1 MKLKILLGLIALFT
15 FTQVSLAQKIKL
27 KKGKVLLDGKE
38 ILKYER
44 EDFGVYQI
52 HFYSLDSDDEIL
64 FFKRND
70 NETSSYFDDD
80 YTQIKFLGFKKS
92 LEIKQKK
99 SWKKYLLWLIK
110 KKVLDKNGK
119 LNEDKADDLIE
130 NYDENITGRT
140 IRY

>member
-1 MKLKILLGLIALFT
+1 MKRTAIMLFT
-15 FTQVSLAQKIKL
+15 MLLVLTQTTFGQKVKL

-44 EDFGVYQI
+44 ENWGVYQI
-52 HFYSLDSDDEIL
+52 HFYSLETEDEVL

-70 NETSSYFDDD
+70 NETSSYFEDD
-80 YTQIKFLGFKKS
+80 YTEIKFLTFKKS

-110 KKVLDKNGK
+110 KKVLDSSGN
-119 LNEDKADDLIE
+119 LNESKVDDLIE
-130 NYDENITGRT
+130 NYDENITNRT